1 MGLFSNLMGS
11 KTTKPQTKAS
21 VGQAELQKVN
31 LEKSTE
37 NFGKVLVNLSKS
49 SSIDLTKHM
58 ARVAMVFDFSGSMDL
73 KFNNGSVQR
82 VTTRLLPIG
91 MRFDDNGEVESW
103 LFSNGFKRL
112 QSLNINNYQDYVER
126 VMLRSGMS
134 MGGTEY
140 TPVLRDVTTY
150 YMKENPSTLPAFVIF
165 VTDGDNNQ
173 KDKAPTNAIVREIS
187 EYNEFVQFVGIGD
200 DSFDYL
206 RKLDDL
212 TGRRFDNTGFIS
224 VRDMDQLIDEQL
236 YTKLLRQYVDW
247 LKVRR

>member
-1 MGLFSNLMGS
+1 MIF
-11 KTTKPQTKAS
+11 QE
-21 VGQAELQKVN
+21 VW
-31 LEKSTE
+31 
-37 NFGKVLVNLSKS
+37 
-49 SSIDLTKHM
+49 I
-58 ARVAMVFDFSGSMDL
+58 L

-112 QSLNINNYQDYVER
+112 QSLNINNYQDYVQR
-126 VMLRSGMS
+126 VMLRSRMS

-140 TPVLRDVTTY
+140 APVLRDVTKY

-165 VTDGDNNQ
+165 VTDGDNNFS
-173 KDKAPTNAIVREIS
+173 DKAPTNAIVREIS

-224 VRDMDQLIDEQL
+224 IRDMDQLTDEQL
-236 YTKLLRQYVDW
+236 YTELLRQYVDW